1 MMPPGAFNRV
11 LPLQMCSCL
20 PVALHLLTGTIGS
33 ARKHNV
39 ASLENRMPDPG
50 SRLFEERK
58 AETAWETP
66 VPGLAQLGDSKP

>member
-11 LPLQMCSCL
+11 LPLQMCFCL

-39 ASLENRMPDPG
+39 ASREDRMPDPG
-50 SRLFEERK
+50 SRLFEKRK
-58 AETAWETP
+58 RKPPGKHPFPAW
-66 VPGLAQLGDSKP
+66 LS